1 MICKLKSDGSG
12 GFSGISNTIGL
23 GSRKHIAY
31 CGFHILV
38 LFILSTA
45 LQTNDSHVCLC
56 LTLALQRSNEMYKTI
71 KHPYRR
77 VLCSTKNDLIC
88 YHFTISLLVSTL
100 SLWVTCLIL
109 LCGDLQPNPGPDSV
123 EGSIGSV
130 SSCSSS
136 SFEYLS
142 KHLSIMHLNIQSI
155 VPKLDLIEGEHQ
167 HMTSLSSLKVGLI
180 LEFRMQVFI
189 LNISYHPSEQT
200 GSIALVVAS
209 LFMFATHYP
218 ASAELTWK
226 SLVWRLCGLRFKHS
240 PKQSSEVFTDPRTVT
255 QTILPPLMKV
265 STWHTVPTYEIS

>member
-31 CGFHILV
+31 CGFHSLV

-88 YHFTISLLVSTL
+88 YHFTIPLLVSTL

-109 LCGDLQPNPGPDSV
+109 LCQTQV
-123 EGSIGSV
+123 QT
-130 SSCSSS
+130 
-136 SFEYLS
+136 LS
-142 KHLSIMHLNIQSI
+142 KAVLIPSPAAHPARLN
-155 VPKLDLIEGEHQ
+155 
-167 HMTSLSSLKVGLI
+167 TSLS
-180 LEFRMQVFI
+180 
-189 LNISYHPSEQT
+189 T
-200 GSIALVVAS
+200 
-209 LFMFATHYP
+209 
-218 ASAELTWK
+218 
-226 SLVWRLCGLRFKHS
+226 
-240 PKQSSEVFTDPRTVT
+240 
-255 QTILPPLMKV
+255 
-265 STWHTVPTYEIS
+265 